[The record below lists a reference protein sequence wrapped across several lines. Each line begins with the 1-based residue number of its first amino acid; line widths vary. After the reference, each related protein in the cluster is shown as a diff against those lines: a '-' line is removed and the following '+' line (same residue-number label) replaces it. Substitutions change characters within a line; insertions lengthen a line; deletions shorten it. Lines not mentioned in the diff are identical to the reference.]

1 MRALVKLSTS
11 TRDIRI
17 LDESA
22 EKYQDI
28 GTILLNDDSGAIVRG
43 IKETARD
50 NTIKAVR
57 MIYEQWLQ
65 EDEGHTWKKLIHCF
79 RDVKLNSLARELE
92 LHFGLPSP
100 SLGNVR

>member
-1 MRALVKLSTS
+1 MRALVKLPTS

-43 IKETARD
+43 IKVTAQG
-50 NTIKAVR
+50 NVVR
-57 MIYEQWLQ
+57 MIYERWLQ
-65 EDEGHTWKKLIHCF
+65 EDPDHTWKKLIQCF

-100 SLGNVR
+100 SLGNVC

>member
-1 MRALVKLSTS
+1 MPALVKLSTS

-22 EKYQDI
+22 EKYRDI

-43 IKETARD
+43 IKVTAQG
-50 NTIKAVR
+50 NAVR
-57 MIYEQWLQ
+57 MIYERWLQ
-65 EDEGHTWKKLIHCF
+65 EDPDHTWKKLIHCF

-100 SLGNVR
+100 SLGNVC

>member
-22 EKYQDI
+22 EKYRDI

-43 IKETARD
+43 IKVTAEG
-50 NTIKAVR
+50 NAVR
-57 MIYEQWLQ
+57 MIYERWLQ
-65 EDEGHTWKKLIHCF
+65 EDPDHTWKKLIHCF

-100 SLGNVR
+100 SLGNVC